1 MNKIVILFSALT
13 AFLLI
18 NALPAFSDGTG
29 PYGVFGPSVGYDTRL
44 GVGSQHVAF
53 LGGTGPYGV
62 FGPSEGYEIITGGYS
77 KQVAFSGGS
86 GPYGKFGSYGMI
98 TGSESNQ
105 FANKDEC
112 LLVAMNC
119 PPGGMST
126 QQRIDRLNTEI
137 GKGTDV
143 YTPEELKALKDQR
156 DGAYRELNGE
166 KGY

>member
-1 MNKIVILFSALT
+1 MNKIVILFSALA
-13 AFLLI
+13 AFLVI
-18 NALPAFSDGTG
+18 NALPAFPDGTG
-29 PYGVFGPSVGYDTRL
+29 PYGVFGPT
-44 GVGSQHVAF
+44 
-53 LGGTGPYGV
+53 
-62 FGPSEGYEIITGGYS
+62 EGYGIIPGTYS
-77 KQVAFSGGS
+77 MHVAFSGGS
-86 GPYGKFGSYGMI
+86 GPYGKFSSYGMI
-98 TGSESNQ
+98 TGSDARQ

-156 DGAYRELNGE
+156 DNAYRELNGE